1 MAGQLFIINMK
12 QILYKINFTAEND
25 YSYSNWQWNYWHN
38 TKTWFIKI
46 RIIRLS

>member
-25 YSYSNWQWNYWHN
+25 YSCSNWQWNYWHN